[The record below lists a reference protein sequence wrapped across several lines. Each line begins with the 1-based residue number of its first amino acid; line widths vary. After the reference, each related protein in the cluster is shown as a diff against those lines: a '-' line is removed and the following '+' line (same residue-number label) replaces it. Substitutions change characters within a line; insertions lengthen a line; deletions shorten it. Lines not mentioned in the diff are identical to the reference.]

1 MRDALIHDYMGVDL
15 WAVWGVVE
23 SVIPEMKNQIHII
36 LEKER
41 GEVE

>member
-1 MRDALIHDYMGVDL
+1 MRDKLIHDYIGVNL

-23 SVIPEMKNQIHII
+23 EILPVLVLQIAII

-41 GEVE
+41 NC

>member
-1 MRDALIHDYMGVDL
+1 MRDKLIHDYIGVNL

-23 SVIPEMKNQIHII
+23 EILPVLVFQIAII

-41 GEVE
+41 NR